1 MGMPR
6 RFVSLLVL
14 LAVCAGGAL
23 TASTSAP
30 VVLYSHEAERTSYLA
45 NAVIWRDPGPLSPEQ
60 IRVGPEVALPAAIAD
75 AAGRPIECRFE
86 HRGLELGGK
95 TPKFSCRTADGESL
109 RLKYYDGAGHG
120 NREVFAEVAATR
132 LMWALGFDTDPV
144 FPVIVECQDCPA
156 NPWTGEGPRQARR
169 FDAEYEPHYVG
180 TVITS
185 TKDPDQGWAFGE
197 LEKAIDSLPS
207 GALRMRQRMHFDALT
222 LLAVFIQHGDRKRSQ
237 QRLVCRGDLDVEG
250 GDLRDLP
257 GARHDTAGMGV
268 LFESPSVRACL
279 GDTVVTLQDVGATFG
294 GAGQF
299 TGRAAK
305 IHLKSWAGKDVFA
318 TQPHASH
325 GGSPE
330 CRGNINVSG
339 SAGADA
345 GENPRISEA
354 GRSFLAT
361 QLERL
366 TPEHIRAIFE
376 TARIDRLGEVPQ
388 WQDRLH
394 RTYTGLDA
402 WVAVFTD
409 KVGQIEQRHCGA

>member
-1 MGMPR
+1 
-6 RFVSLLVL
+6 
-14 LAVCAGGAL
+14 
-23 TASTSAP
+23 
-30 VVLYSHEAERTSYLA
+30 
-45 NAVIWRDPGPLSPEQ
+45 
-60 IRVGPEVALPAAIAD
+60 
-75 AAGRPIECRFE
+75 
-86 HRGLELGGK
+86 
-95 TPKFSCRTADGESL
+95 
-109 RLKYYDGAGHG
+109 
-120 NREVFAEVAATR
+120 
-132 LMWALGFDTDPV
+132 
-144 FPVIVECQDCPA
+144 
-156 NPWTGEGPRQARR
+156 
-169 FDAEYEPHYVG
+169 
-180 TVITS
+180 
-185 TKDPDQGWAFGE
+185 
-197 LEKAIDSLPS
+197 
-207 GALRMRQRMHFDALT
+207 MRQRMHFDALT

-279 GDTVVTLQDVGATFG
+279 GDTMVTLRGVGATFG

-299 TGRAAK
+299 TGGAAK

-409 KVGQIEQRHCGA
+409 KVGQNRAASLRSVNSGGCAPSRRSHEDLQDRLEGGAPGGALERLHAAVLWPGSVKPAL

>member
-1 MGMPR
+1 M
-6 RFVSLLVL
+6 
-14 LAVCAGGAL
+14 
-23 TASTSAP
+23 
-30 VVLYSHEAERTSYLA
+30 
-45 NAVIWRDPGPLSPEQ
+45 
-60 IRVGPEVALPAAIAD
+60 
-75 AAGRPIECRFE
+75 
-86 HRGLELGGK
+86 
-95 TPKFSCRTADGESL
+95 
-109 RLKYYDGAGHG
+109 
-120 NREVFAEVAATR
+120 AATR

-237 QRLVCRGDLDVEG
+237 QRLVCRGNLDVEG

-294 GAGQF
+294 GAGRF
-299 TGRAAK
+299 TGRAAEDPSQV
-305 IHLKSWAGKDVFA
+305 LGRQGCLRDAAARLSRRFAGV
-318 TQPHASH
+318 
-325 GGSPE
+325 
-330 CRGNINVSG
+330 
-339 SAGADA
+339 
-345 GENPRISEA
+345 PRQHQCI
-354 GRSFLAT
+354 
-361 QLERL
+361 
-366 TPEHIRAIFE
+366 
-376 TARIDRLGEVPQ
+376 RLGGRRRGREPPDQRGRPQ
-388 WQDRLH
+388 LPGHTVGAAHARAHPRDFRDGPDRAGWAKCLSG
-394 RTYTGLDA
+394 RTGSTGRIPASTPGSRFSRTRSARSSSVTAERELWRMRAFAALA
-402 WVAVFTD
+402 WGFAGSRLEGRCARGRRSKGPAAAVLL
-409 KVGQIEQRHCGA
+409 GRAA